1 MDKATREAR
10 LRAVR
15 RMQDNVYDDIG
26 TPSDMRP
33 DVGDDDEDDSP
44 RDRAMAQARSLGR
57 DLAEPGARQLRD
69 AYDSDGRSRV
79 AKRKRKSGY

>member
-1 MDKATREAR
+1 MTKAEREAR

-15 RMQDNVYDDIG
+15 RMQDDVYERIG

-33 DVGDDDEDDSP
+33 DAGEDEDDSP

-69 AYDSDGRSRV
+69 AYDNDGRSRV